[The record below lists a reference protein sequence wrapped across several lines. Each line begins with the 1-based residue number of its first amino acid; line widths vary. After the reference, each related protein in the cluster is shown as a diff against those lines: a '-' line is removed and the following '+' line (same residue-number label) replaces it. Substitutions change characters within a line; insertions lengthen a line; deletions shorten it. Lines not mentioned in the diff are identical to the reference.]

1 MGWHNGRP
9 SGWYPG
15 SFERAPAWAGGSPSL
30 ARGVAPWVRE
40 LTEEAIGGAALRI
53 GGRYVH
59 PEHGEIEVTDGQ
71 YWGTYGVSNL
81 LALERGGDGREEAR
95 LRREMARGNR
105 QGVRDDRTTAHR

>member
-1 MGWHNGRP
+1 MGWNNGRP

-15 SFERAPAWAGGSPSL
+15 SFERQPASFGGAPST

-40 LTEEAIGGAALRI
+40 LTEEAVGGASLRI

-71 YWGTYGVSNL
+71 YWGTYGVSNFWHWTVV
-81 LALERGGDGREEAR
+81 ATGEKKHGYGGRWPEATARE
-95 LRREMARGNR
+95 
-105 QGVRDDRTTAHR
+105 